1 MRGRP
6 TSEAELLLGGRT
18 TPTTDRGKRLGDQ
31 GLPKTSSTRAGG
43 AGSLPG
49 SHHGSSTD
57 LALLRGATAGGATD
71 VPPAAPDRIPV
82 GTVMRDLA
90 LAVQKAFASG
100 LGDWHLQP
108 LETASPA
115 YQQRLLMGALGPEQL
130 HLHHGECPRP
140 RLLSAAQGWPP
151 SPSSPSGT
159 WPAAG
164 GGMPGSTAAA
174 LVDQGWRAFGRP
186 PPSLPSPPPEGTA
199 AGRAHPPYLQP
210 AAASGCA
217 AADACRA
224 VRAAG
229 FPPARPAAPPLQGH
243 GRSKSVRSCDRPAA
257 RPPAPA
263 PALRAPPSPS
273 PPPLQGCRRSKS
285 SACTAC
291 CTTTAWDSSGKLPTP
306 APAHATETSSWRRS
320 GRALRSCGRTPHR
333 QADHAAPPALPPA
346 PGDTPCGAA

>member
-186 PPSLPSPPPEGTA
+186 PPRPPP
-199 AGRAHPPYLQP
+199 PPP
-210 AAASGCA
+210 PGATRGGGPPPPPRGNSGWPCPPP
-217 AADACRA
+217 
-224 VRAAG
+224 V
-229 FPPARPAAPPLQGH
+229 PPA
-243 GRSKSVRSCDRPAA
+243 SCSQR
-257 RPPAPA
+257 
-263 PALRAPPSPS
+263 LRCRGC
-273 PPPLQGCRRSKS
+273 LQGCQS
-285 SACTAC
+285 SRLPACTAC
-291 CTTTAWDSSGKLPTP
+291 CTTTAGPWAEQVSSLM
-306 APAHATETSSWRRS
+306 
-320 GRALRSCGRTPHR
+320 
-333 QADHAAPPALPPA
+333 
-346 PGDTPCGAA
+346 